1 MPAVIPAADRKLLV
15 FVAVFV
21 ILMTTGLALLSR
33 DPEEDIHFPST
44 YSAKSHGAK
53 AAYLLL
59 QESGYDVQR
68 WQDRPANL
76 PKEGAGFL
84 LILAEPFYSFDKADQ
99 QALQRFVASGGRL
112 LATGFS
118 GGMMLPEE
126 KVSPPDPENFGWN
139 DYRAQ
144 IPSRLTRGG
153 GTISMEM
160 PAGWKEDD
168 SLRLP
173 HYGTAKHAVVVS
185 YSVGKG
191 EVVWWGSSS
200 PLNNVG
206 ITRGSNLELFLNS
219 IGPRSTHILWD
230 EYFHGSRRSVLSQ
243 PWGPALAWGGI
254 QLGVLSLA
262 IVFGFSRRSGPV
274 RPLPQ
279 VSRLSPLEFV
289 ETLGGLYHRAQ
300 ATPAA
305 LETTYQRFRYLLGK
319 RLGLRNDTSAEQMV
333 RSAQE
338 RLGYRDSE
346 FPKVLDAC
354 EAAIQNPD
362 LRDSEALRLIQ
373 SLHEHA
379 TKLQLSGKSRQENT

>member
-1 MPAVIPAADRKLLV
+1 MPPVIPAADRKLLV

-21 ILMTTGLALLSR
+21 ILVITGLALLSS

-76 PKEGAGFL
+76 PKEGDGFL
-84 LILAEPFYSFDKADQ
+84 LILAEPFYSFDKSDQ

-126 KVSPPDPENFGWN
+126 KVSPADPENFGWN

-144 IPSRLTRGG
+144 IPSRLSRGAG
-153 GTISMEM
+153 SISMEM
-160 PAGWKEDD
+160 PAGWKDDD
-168 SLRLP
+168 SLHLP

-185 YSVGKG
+185 YRVGKG
-191 EVVWWGSSS
+191 EILWWGSSS

-254 QLGVLSLA
+254 QFGVVCLA
-262 IVFGFSRRSGPV
+262 IVFGFSRRSGPI
-274 RPLPQ
+274 RPLAQ

-300 ATPAA
+300 ASPAA
-305 LETTYQRFRYLLGK
+305 LETMYQRFRYLLGK
-319 RLGLRNDTSAEQMV
+319 RLGLRNDITVEQMV
-333 RSAQE
+333 RSARE
-338 RLGYRDSE
+338 RLGYRDSD
-346 FPKVLDAC
+346 FLKVLDAC
-354 EAAIQNPD
+354 EAATQNPD

-379 TKLQLSGKSRQENT
+379 NKLELSEKSRQENN

>member
-1 MPAVIPAADRKLLV
+1 MPPVIPAADRKLLV

-21 ILMTTGLALLSR
+21 ILVITGLALLSS

-76 PKEGAGFL
+76 PKEGDGFL
-84 LILAEPFYSFDKADQ
+84 LILAEPFYSFDKSDQ

-126 KVSPPDPENFGWN
+126 KVS
-139 DYRAQ
+139 
-144 IPSRLTRGG
+144 
-153 GTISMEM
+153 
-160 PAGWKEDD
+160 
-168 SLRLP
+168 
-173 HYGTAKHAVVVS
+173 GTAKHAVVVS
-185 YSVGKG
+185 YRVGKG
-191 EVVWWGSSS
+191 EILWWGSSS

-254 QLGVLSLA
+254 QFGVVCLA
-262 IVFGFSRRSGPV
+262 IVFGFSRRSGPI
-274 RPLPQ
+274 RPLAQ

-300 ATPAA
+300 ASPAA
-305 LETTYQRFRYLLGK
+305 LETMYQRFRYLLGK
-319 RLGLRNDTSAEQMV
+319 RLGLRNDITVEQMV
-333 RSAQE
+333 RSARE
-338 RLGYRDSE
+338 RLGYRDSD
-346 FPKVLDAC
+346 FLKVLDAC
-354 EAAIQNPD
+354 EAATQNPD

-379 TKLQLSGKSRQENT
+379 NKLELSGKSRQENK